1 MTQIKISSDPYK
13 SLLRYQRWDE
23 DAGIWTDYSRRNH
36 PSSTLFNDKYAKAFF
51 PFKAKEILDIL
62 IHDFCGIIES
72 ETLGLV
78 FEGTDDEYYELE
90 QLCAEEPYTSRVQL
104 SRSNTYLSNAS
115 DILPKI
121 VEVFKNVADLVEKTK
136 CEEKVQE
143 KTRKF
148 AEATNE
154 KIPICVVGNY
164 SSGKSTFINA
174 LIGTELLPSNAKP
187 VTGRVF
193 KLSNSDDKNKAQVSF
208 DYDEQKYIV
217 KISKRSFAINGGSEE
232 QVIYQQIANVL
243 ERTRKS
249 SLQSRVNKVLE
260 ILNGIDYDKS
270 DGTVEVSIPF
280 GRGVLSESK
289 HSYVIFDTPGSN
301 STSNEKHKEVL
312 NESLKGF
319 SNGIPII
326 VSRLETLDADD
337 NDKLCELIDNI
348 VGFDKRFALIVVNKA
363 DAEQLPD
370 KGYGTD
376 KEREILGQN
385 LPNKLYAEGIFFVSS
400 IMALGAKTDGN
411 LEDEYYKEIFDEKK
425 IKYAD
430 PKADHYKQL
439 YIYNI
444 MPKQLKKRA
453 EKVSLACDDS
463 IYANSGM
470 YWVEQEI
477 ETFAEKYAPYNK
489 SLQAKSF
496 LDGVIADTKDEISEQ
511 RKACDAKL
519 GAMKQDYNQKKE
531 ALSDEVSTKGQ
542 QLITVGHNAYAG
554 AMHEASVE
562 ATTECLIEKLK
573 EHRAYFQVIN
583 DERNDIAGKT
593 QAVCDAKEAFDG
605 HFALF
610 SENLKQY
617 NELVHQLNNAKST
630 SNRETSLDVLGKVE
644 KRFKDKAEAAQKLL
658 VIRSREYWDSVA
670 AAVREELVKLVT
682 ESNALEENQRKELS
696 EIIINYKDVPI
707 YTDAEKIFEN
717 HNSFDKGLKALN
729 IIFNKNL
736 NELNYKKIKR
746 TYDHEMKELIILSN
760 SVVKNAHS
768 ESFNDWFNDL
778 DALII
783 NNLEDYN
790 PTLSSRRAAI
800 GEEEDHIAELEKR
813 KEKLEEYAEQINEM
827 LSPKKFS

>member
-1 MTQIKISSDPYK
+1 MTQIKISSDPYR

-23 DAGIWTDYSRRNH
+23 DAGAWTDYSRLNRPN
-36 PSSTLFNDKYAKAFF
+36 STLFNDKYAKSFF

-78 FEGTDDEYYELE
+78 FEGTEDEFSELE
-90 QLCAEEPYTSRVQL
+90 QLCAEEPYKSRIQL
-104 SRSNTYLSNAS
+104 SRSDTYLSNAS
-115 DILPKI
+115 DILPQI
-121 VEVFKNVADLVEKTK
+121 VEVFKSVADLVEKTS

-154 KIPICVVGNY
+154 QIPICVVGNY

-174 LIGTELLPSNAKP
+174 LIGTEILPSNAKP

-193 KLSNSDDKNKAQVSF
+193 KISNSDDNNKARISF
-208 DYDEQKYIV
+208 DYAEQKYV
-217 KISKRSFAINGGSEE
+217 VMISKQSFSIKGGSEE
-232 QVIYQQIANVL
+232 KVVYQQITNVL
-243 ERTRKS
+243 EKS
-249 SLQSRVNKVLE
+249 RNASLQWKVNKVLE

-337 NDKLCELIDNI
+337 NDKLCELIESI
-348 VGFDKRFALIVVNKA
+348 EGFDKRFVLIVVNKA

-370 KGYGTD
+370 TGYGSD

-385 LPNKLYAEGIFFVSS
+385 LPNRLYAEGVFFVSS

-411 LEDEYYKEIFDEKK
+411 LEDEYYKEIYDEKK

-430 PKADHYKQL
+430 PKVDHYKQL
-439 YIYNI
+439 YVYNI

-453 EKVSLACDDS
+453 EKVSLACDDNV
-463 IYANSGM
+463 YANSGM

-489 SLQAKSF
+489 SLQAKIF
-496 LDGVIADTKDEISEQ
+496 LDGVIADTKEEITEQ
-511 RKACDAKL
+511 RKECDIKLAK
-519 GAMKQDYNQKKE
+519 MKRDYDQKKE
-531 ALSDEVSTKGQ
+531 ALNDKVSAKGQ
-542 QLITVGHNAYAG
+542 ELITSGHNAYAG
-554 AMHEASVE
+554 VMHGAAVE
-562 ATTECLIEKLK
+562 ATTECLVEKLK
-573 EHRAYFQVIN
+573 EHRAYFQTIN
-583 DERNDIAGKT
+583 DEKNDIAGKT
-593 QAVCDAKEAFDG
+593 QAVEDSKKAFDG
-605 HFALF
+605 RIKLF
-610 SENLKQY
+610 DENLKPY
-617 NELVHQLNNAKST
+617 NELVHQLNDAKSK
-630 SNRETSLDVLGKVE
+630 SNRETSLDVLGKAE
-644 KRFKDKAEAAQKLL
+644 SRFKDKAEAAQKLL
-658 VIRSREYWDSVA
+658 VLRSREYWDSIA
-670 AAVREELVKLVT
+670 TTVREELVKLVT
-682 ESNALEENQRKELS
+682 ESNALEEEQRQELS
-696 EIIINYKDVPI
+696 EIIINYKDVPL

-717 HNSFDKGLKALN
+717 HNSFEKGLKALN
-729 IIFNKNL
+729 IIFKKNL

-746 TYDHEMKELIILSN
+746 TYDREMKDLIELSN
-760 SVVKNAHS
+760 SVVKDAHR
-768 ESFNDWFNDL
+768 ESFNTWFNEL

-783 NNLEDYN
+783 NNLEEYN

-827 LSPKKFS
+827 LSPKTF

>member
-1 MTQIKISSDPYK
+1 MTKIKISSDPYN
-13 SLLRYQRWDE
+13 SLLSYQIWDE
-23 DAGIWTDYSRRNH
+23 DSGAWTDYSRLNH
-36 PSSTLFNDKYAKAFF
+36 PSSNLFNDKYAKSFF
-51 PFKAKEILDIL
+51 PFKAKDILDIL

-78 FEGTDDEYYELE
+78 FEGTGDEYTELE
-90 QLCAEEPYTSRVQL
+90 QLCDEEPYKSRIQL
-104 SRSNTYLSNAS
+104 SRSDTYLSNAS

-121 VEVFKNVADLVEKTK
+121 VEVFKNVADLVEKTN

-148 AEATNE
+148 EEATNE
-154 KIPICVVGNY
+154 MIPICVMGNY

-174 LIGTELLPSNAKP
+174 LIGSEILPSNAKP

-193 KLSNSDDKNKAQVSF
+193 KISNSDDKKKAQISFEYAEQNYVVKVSK
-208 DYDEQKYIV
+208 Q
-217 KISKRSFAINGGSEE
+217 SFSIIGGSEE
-232 QVIYQQIANVL
+232 KVVYQQIASVL
-243 ERTRKS
+243 EETRDH

-270 DGTVEVSIPF
+270 DGTVEVAIPF

-319 SNGIPII
+319 SNGIPVI

-337 NDKLCELIDNI
+337 NNKLCELIESI
-348 VGFDKRFALIVVNKA
+348 EGFDKRFALIVVNKA

-370 KGYGTD
+370 NGYGSD

-385 LPNKLYAEGIFFVSS
+385 LPSKLYAEGVFFVSS
-400 IMALGAKTDGN
+400 IMALGAKEDGK
-411 LEDEYYKEIFDEKK
+411 LDDKYYKEIFTEKK
-425 IKYAD
+425 IKYDD
-430 PKADHYKQL
+430 PKAENYKQL
-439 YIYNI
+439 YTYNI

-453 EKVSLACDDS
+453 EKASLACEDN

-489 SLQAKSF
+489 SLQAKNF
-496 LDGVIADTKDEISEQ
+496 LDGVIADTKNEIIEQ
-511 RKACDAKL
+511 RKECDVKL
-519 GAMKQDYNQKKE
+519 ANMKEDYEQKKE
-531 ALSDEVSTKGQ
+531 ALIDSVSTKGQ
-542 QLITVGHNAYAG
+542 ELIASGHNAYAG
-554 AMHEASVE
+554 AMHEASIE
-562 ATTECLIEKLK
+562 ASTECLVEKLE
-573 EHRAYFQVIN
+573 EHRAYFQAIN
-583 DERNDIAGKT
+583 DEKNDIAGKM
-593 QAVCDAKEAFDG
+593 QAVEDSKKAFNSRIK
-605 HFALF
+605 LF
-610 SENLKQY
+610 DENLKPY
-617 NELVHQLNNAKST
+617 NELVHQLNDAKLT

-644 KRFKDKAEAAQKLL
+644 KRFKDKAEAAQHLL
-658 VIRSREYWDSVA
+658 VMRSREYWDSVA
-670 AAVREELVKLVT
+670 ATVREGLVKLVT
-682 ESNALEENQRKELS
+682 ESNALEEEQRKELS
-696 EIIINYKDVPI
+696 EIIINYKDVPL
-707 YTDAEKIFEN
+707 YTDVEKIFEN

-736 NELNYKKIKR
+736 NELNFKKIKR
-746 TYDHEMKELIILSN
+746 TYDREMKELIDLSN
-760 SVVKNAHS
+760 SVVKDAHR
-768 ESFNDWFNDL
+768 ESFNAWFNEL
-778 DALII
+778 YALII

-800 GEEEDHIAELEKR
+800 GEEEDHITELEGR

-827 LSPKKFS
+827 LSPKSF